1 MRVSINGGLK
11 MVIAARPWQA
21 YLWSNASLE
30 GYHEFLGRN
39 TVLTSGLD
47 ARGPGKTT

>member
-1 MRVSINGGLK
+1 

-30 GYHEFLGRN
+30 GYHEFLEQEHD
-39 TVLTSGLD
+39 SG
-47 ARGPGKTT
+47 ARDLMSNGLA